1 MSDSATPSRDLPP
14 AGLLRRLWALAY
26 DGFLLIALWF
36 ISAGVFVL
44 IYPQT
49 GLPMAEVNGV
59 TTPARPWL
67 RGLLFPVL
75 VFETWF
81 FYAWFWLHGGQT
93 LGMRA
98 WRLTIRA
105 RHGQPLTVVHSL
117 QRFLVA
123 TLSWLLLGGGWLLA
137 LVPPYQTLHD
147 RLSGTETV
155 VRPRRDQADA

>member
-1 MSDSATPSRDLPP
+1 MSDHAMNSSDWPSAS
-14 AGLLRRLWALAY
+14 LLRRLPALVY
-26 DGFLLIALWF
+26 DGFLLAALWF
-36 ISAGVFVL
+36 VTAGVFVL
-44 IYPQT
+44 IYPYT

-59 TTPARPWL
+59 TTPAQPWL
-67 RGLLFPVL
+67 RGLLFPLL

-98 WRLTIRA
+98 WRLEVRA
-105 RHGQPLTVVHSL
+105 RHGQPLTVVHTL
-117 QRFLVA
+117 QRFLAA

-137 LVPPYQTLHD
+137 LVPPWQTLHD

-155 VRPRRDQADA
+155 VRAKRH

>member
-1 MSDSATPSRDLPP
+1 MSNSTASARDLPP
-14 AGLLRRLWALAY
+14 AGLLRRLSALAY

-75 VFETWF
+75 VFET
-81 FYAWFWLHGGQT
+81 

-98 WRLTIRA
+98 WRLTLRGC
-105 RHGQPLTVVHSL
+105 HDQPLTVVHTL
-117 QRFLVA
+117 QRFLAA

-155 VRPRRDQADA
+155 VRPKADKKT